1 MTKMMVP
8 TNPIIVLAMV
18 SLAVLLTLDWFI
30 GGLAYTRSRMP
41 LAVAKSP
48 NLETDPIRQAA

>member
-1 MTKMMVP
+1 MMVP

>member
-1 MTKMMVP
+1 MTQMMVP

-18 SLAVLLTLDWFI
+18 TLAVLVTLDWFI
-30 GGLAYTRSRMP
+30 GGLAYTRGRMP

-48 NLETDPIRQAA
+48 SVEADSIRLAA